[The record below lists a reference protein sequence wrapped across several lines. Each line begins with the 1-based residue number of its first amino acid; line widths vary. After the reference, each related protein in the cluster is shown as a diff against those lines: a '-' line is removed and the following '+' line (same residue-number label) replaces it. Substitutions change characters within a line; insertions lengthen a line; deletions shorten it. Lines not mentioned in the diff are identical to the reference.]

1 MARIPYP
8 KPEDMSPENRKFH
21 DKLPELNLLRMLAG
35 SPSMLIPLARLF
47 SSYLND
53 GVLDTAL
60 RETVIL
66 RVGHLCNSE
75 YEVTHHLR
83 VAKLIGMDPEKVAAL
98 SPQAPQDAFTD
109 EERLILRF
117 VDEQVLEGGA
127 SAETFAAAAQQ
138 LSVEELIELSAVI
151 GVYTM
156 VSQFCASFGIEL
168 EDAPL
173 PDTGITDMKQSVD
186 KLD

>member
-8 KPEDMSPENRKFH
+8 KPEDMTPENREIH

-35 SPSMLIPLARLF
+35 SPSMLIPLTRLF

-53 GVLDTAL
+53 GVLDTTL
-60 RETVIL
+60 RETAIL
-66 RVGHLCNSE
+66 RVGHLCNSD
-75 YEVTHHLR
+75 YEIIHHER
-83 VAKLIGMDPEKVAAL
+83 VAKLIGMDPDKVAAL
-98 SPQAPQDAFTD
+98 AQNAPQNAFTD
-109 EERLILRF
+109 KERLILRF
-117 VDEQVLEGGA
+117 VDEQVLKGGA
-127 SAETFAAAAQQ
+127 SAETFAATAKQ
-138 LSVEELIELSAVI
+138 LSDAEIIELSAVI

-168 EDAPL
+168 EDTPL

-186 KLD
+186 KLS